1 MRLKGEERVMN
12 CCNADTERRPRR
24 AWWRN
29 VSGCVGSGALL
40 VMLPKCPMCIAAY
53 VALWSGAGVAMPIA
67 TRLRPLLEVMFVVS
81 VALLIVRIVAMR
93 SRQPS

>member
-1 MRLKGEERVMN
+1 MN

-53 VALWSGAGVAMPIA
+53 LTLWTGARVPMSVAMH
-67 TRLRPLLEVMFVVS
+67 LRPMLEILFIAS
-81 VALLIVRIVAMR
+81 ALLLVVRAGQHGRVEKSQR
-93 SRQPS
+93 

>member
-1 MRLKGEERVMN
+1 M
-12 CCNADTERRPRR
+12 A
-24 AWWRN
+24 
-29 VSGCVGSGALL
+29 
-40 VMLPKCPMCIAAY
+40 
-53 VALWSGAGVAMPIA
+53 IA